1 MKTAAAGRARPVGQ
15 DGDTETMVTRTVRVV
30 NRTGIHLRLASE
42 IVKAASQFRSKVILA
57 KGDLSVDAKSMLG
70 VAMLGAEYDTE
81 LRLSIDG
88 EDEQT
93 ALDTLAG
100 LFETNFGR
108 EVI

>member
-1 MKTAAAGRARPVGQ
+1 MLTG
-15 DGDTETMVTRTVRVV
+15 TVRVV

-42 IVKAASQFRSKVILA
+42 IVKAASQFRSKVLLA

-81 LRLSIDG
+81 LLLSVEG
-88 EDEQT
+88 EDEQK
-93 ALDTLAG
+93 ALDTLTG
-100 LFETNFGR
+100 LFRTNFGR